1 MKRGTT
7 DIIDVKR
14 GTTQINKIMRGATL
28 IWEKVVAV
36 NFEAETTAYISRV
49 EADGGVVVDP
59 QYVDTFIK
67 KAKVHGILGNLIH
80 WTSSRAGMKKDAN
93 GRISKVYSLS
103 GNNATQ
109 VITAKQPLLITD
121 GIQFAGNNEHLF
133 LGSIDSTNPLSL
145 YPSQQGSVEYCLK
158 VNGAGVDSFPR
169 IIDKS
174 TAGNGADGWTL
185 FLNSHS
191 GTTQGF
197 ASNDKSVYSSI
208 TVSKTSF
215 DHIITTFN
223 SLFGGDVYKNGSF
236 SETVSDYGSIPVA
249 TAEMR
254 IGAWNT
260 DDIRDLEGIL
270 KDIRVWDIQLTATQA
285 SALNSLFI

>member
-1 MKRGTT
+1 MGEISIDPKFNIHETYKKVRILNPYRNGSPGGGAFEPET
-7 DIIDVKR
+7 D
-14 GTTQINKIMRGATL
+14 
-28 IWEKVVAV
+28 
-36 NFEAETTAYISRV
+36 AYINTV
-49 EADGGVVVDP
+49 NADGGVVVDP

-109 VITAKQPLLITD
+109 VLSAKQPLLITD

-145 YPSQQGSVEYCLK
+145 YPSQQGSIEYCLK
-158 VNGAGVDSFPR
+158 TNALGVDDSQR

-174 TAGNGADGWTL
+174 TGGNGADGWGVFVEATG
-185 FLNSHS
+185 NDSHGS
-191 GTTQGF
+191 LANGVANISLTII
-197 ASNDKSVYSSI
+197 SE
-208 TVSKTSF
+208 TSF
-215 DHIITTFN
+215 THIVSNFN
-223 SLFGGDVYKNGSF
+223 SSFGGDIYKNGSF
-236 SETVSDYGSIPVA
+236 SETVANYSSIPAA

-260 DDIRDLEGIL
+260 DDRRDLEGIL

-285 SALNSLFI
+285 SELNSLFI